1 MSSIYLI
8 DYYSNNIDS
17 PIHKISPISKLL
29 FFLLILLSILFS
41 NRVQHLLILIAIIV
55 SLILIAK
62 LPLLKILK
70 WSLYL
75 AFFASIFAISQIGY
89 GILPILTFLKAESAA
104 LLALFIVCTTPYPKI
119 FSMVNK
125 ISTTLASTMFLSYRF
140 FFLLIDEVEMKLKC
154 MKVRGGYSGGI
165 IKKIKNI
172 GSLIGYLLVSSIEK
186 SERIYNALKVR
197 GFRGRIYSLSE
208 SKIGIRDSPLIA
220 VGAIAWLVL
229 LL

>member
-1 MSSIYLI
+1 
-8 DYYSNNIDS
+8 
-17 PIHKISPISKLL
+17 
-29 FFLLILLSILFS
+29 
-41 NRVQHLLILIAIIV
+41 
-55 SLILIAK
+55 
-62 LPLLKILK
+62 
-70 WSLYL
+70 
-75 AFFASIFAISQIGY
+75 
-89 GILPILTFLKAESAA
+89 
-104 LLALFIVCTTPYPKI
+104 
-119 FSMVNK
+119 
-125 ISTTLASTMFLSYRF
+125 MFLSYRF

-197 GFRGRIYSLSE
+197 GFRGKIYSLSE
-208 SKIGIRDSPLIA
+208 SKIGIRDFPLIA